1 MEMTKIAIIGGGVA
15 GLTAAIALQ
24 KVGITANIYEQSLK
38 LRGIGAGFGLAAN
51 AMHALDILGLREGV
65 EKIGHF
71 LPSYH
76 ILDEQ
81 GKKLV
86 APKTEQ
92 IGSYY
97 RQSNFALHRG
107 QLHKFLLKQLPEHQ
121 INLGKHAVSFT
132 KNVDGIFVYFSDGTS
147 IHTQALIVADGIH
160 SKLRAQLL
168 PKSKPRYAGYTCW
181 RAVIDKQ
188 NVDLAD
194 SYETWGSKGRFG
206 MTPLVDG
213 KIYWY
218 ACINGKQN
226 DPISSKFGIDD
237 LRERFAGYHKPIAE
251 ILGNTTTEQLICSD
265 ILDIKPLKSLAFD
278 NILLIGDAGHATTPN
293 MGQGA
298 CQAMED
304 VAVLYH
310 EIQTANNIPQAF
322 LKVSERRV
330 ARTRYITNTSRQIG
344 WIAQW
349 ENELLVRLRNS
360 LMRIMP
366 EFLKQLQLRRLLT
379 EDFTSIKR

>member
-15 GLTAAIALQ
+15 GLTTAIALQ
-24 KVGITANIYEQSLK
+24 KIGITANIYEQSQK

-71 LPSYH
+71 LPSYN
-76 ILDEQ
+76 ILDEK

-86 APKTEQ
+86 TPKTEQ
-92 IGSYY
+92 IGSFYQ
-97 RQSNFALHRG
+97 QSNFALHRG
-107 QLHKFLLKQLPEHQ
+107 QLHNFLSKQLSQDQ
-121 INLGKHAVSFT
+121 INLGKHAVRFT
-132 KNVDGIFVYFSDGTS
+132 KEVDGIFVYFSDGTS
-147 IHTQALIVADGIH
+147 IHTQALIVADGVH
-160 SKLRAQLL
+160 SKLREQLL

-188 NVDLAD
+188 NVHLTD
-194 SYETWGSKGRFG
+194 SCETWGSEGRFG
-206 MTPLVDG
+206 MTPLVDD

-226 DPISSKFGIDD
+226 DPVFSKFDIDN
-237 LRERFAGYHKPIAE
+237 LRERFAGYHKPISE
-251 ILGNTTTEQLICSD
+251 ILSNTTTEQLICSD

-298 CQAMED
+298 CQAIED
-304 VAVLYH
+304 AAVLYH
-310 EIQTANNIPQAF
+310 EIQTASNISNAF
-322 LKVSERRV
+322 LKVSERRL

-344 WIAQW
+344 WFAQW
-349 ENELLVRLRNS
+349 ENKPLIRVRNT

-366 EFLKQLQLRRLLT
+366 EYLKQSQLRRLLN
-379 EDFTSIKR
+379 EDFTSIKI